1 MHPVFSHGPLDASAG
16 GRAMAVNIPLAL
28 ERQLRRARSLHQVQT
43 TSNPPN
49 GNGFSLRAKMTL
61 LSTAAFSGILLV
73 ALLSILL
80 LNQVR
85 IGGST
90 YRIIQ
95 ANNNALEN
103 IALLK
108 SDLYQISNEMQNF
121 MLETDP
127 TAIDKIVTTV
137 KQLTGDI
144 DSKFGIVQK
153 SMNSPRDREVINK
166 TYTIWS
172 DYKKTLL
179 NEVLPAAER
188 GEVLKASYLMTGLE
202 TQRFNVFSA
211 TITAMVET
219 LHRDVSTAERQA
231 SSSIATKITTTAAI
245 GFLIIVLI
253 ALLSYL
259 ITLSITRPLRACV
272 DFART
277 VAGGRLDSRLEIK
290 PGGETGALATAMNTM
305 AENLQGMV
313 SRVNS
318 ASDEL
323 TSIDHNIEK
332 ASRQVVNSAKL
343 QKETVAETSQAVEL
357 INISVQDISNDIDML
372 AVSASETSSSIL
384 EMAASI
390 EEVAINADK
399 LGGTV
404 NEVSSS
410 IIEMATSIKEIDMS
424 IANLLD
430 ASSTTA
436 SSIAEMDATIKQ
448 VEKSAMDTS
457 AISEGVKY
465 DAETGKKAVEEA
477 MAGMQDIR
485 RSSHITAE
493 VIVNLSLKAND
504 IGTILSVID
513 EVAEQTN
520 LLALNAAIIAA
531 QAGEHGKGFA
541 VVADEIR
548 ELSERTSSST
558 REIATVIKGVQNE
571 TARAVEA
578 ISQAE
583 QYISEGEIL
592 SQRSGAALEKIV
604 SGVQKAS
611 IQTREIA
618 RATVEQARGSQ
629 SIKEAMT
636 SVEEMVGHIAASARE
651 HSRGSDLI
659 SSAVESMKDLTV
671 HVRTSTR
678 EQSRA
683 GSLIARSTEDMT
695 SMVDQIRDA
704 CRSQGLNS
712 AQILKAVGNIQLSST
727 ANSEAADLMERAVT
741 SLSKQIDLLEKEMN
755 SFKI

>member
-1 MHPVFSHGPLDASAG
+1 METPL
-16 GRAMAVNIPLAL
+16 NP
-28 ERQLRRARSLHQVQT
+28 
-43 TSNPPN
+43 TS
-49 GNGFSLRAKMTL
+49 GNGFSLRAKMML

-73 ALLSILL
+73 AILSILL
-80 LNQVR
+80 LNEVR
-85 IGGST
+85 IGGAT
-90 YRIIQ
+90 YRTIQ

-121 MLETDP
+121 MLETDVA
-127 TAIDKIVTTV
+127 AIDKIVTTV
-137 KQLTGDI
+137 KRLTRDI
-144 DSKFGIVQK
+144 DSKFGVVQK
-153 SMNSPRDREVINK
+153 SVNSSEERETINK
-166 TYTIWS
+166 AYTIWS

-179 NEVLPAAER
+179 NEVLPAAEK
-188 GEVLKASYLMTGLE
+188 GDVLKASYLMTGLQ
-202 TQRFNVFSA
+202 TQRFNSFSTTVA
-211 TITAMVET
+211 AMVET
-219 LHRDVSTAERQA
+219 LHRDVNAAEQRVA
-231 SSSIATKITTTAAI
+231 TSIALKIMTTA
-245 GFLIIVLI
+245 IVGLVVISLI

-272 DFART
+272 VFAGT
-277 VAGGRLDSRLEIK
+277 VAAGKLDTRLETK
-290 PGGETGALATAMNTM
+290 AGGEIGALAVTMNTM
-305 AENLQGMV
+305 AENLQNMV
-313 SRVNS
+313 SRVTT

-323 TSIDHNIEK
+323 TSIDNNIEK

-343 QKETVAETSQAVEL
+343 QEETVAETSQAVEL
-357 INISVQDISNDIDML
+357 INISIQDISNDIDKL
-372 AVSASETSSSIL
+372 AVSTSETSSSIL

-399 LGGTV
+399 LGVTV

-410 IIEMATSIKEIDMS
+410 IIEMATSIKEIDVS

-436 SSIAEMDATIKQ
+436 SSVAEMDATIKQ
-448 VEKSAMDTS
+448 VEKSAMDAS
-457 AISEGVKY
+457 AISEGVKN
-465 DAETGKKAVEEA
+465 DAETGKQAVEEA
-477 MAGMQDIR
+477 IAGMQDIR

-493 VIVNLSLKAND
+493 VIENLSVKAND
-504 IGTILSVID
+504 IGAILSVID

-558 REIATVIKGVQNE
+558 REIAAVIKGVQNE
-571 TARAVEA
+571 TLRAVEA
-578 ISQAE
+578 IGLAE
-583 QYISEGEIL
+583 HYISEGEKL
-592 SQRSGAALEKIV
+592 SQRSGTALEKIV

-636 SVEEMVGHIAASARE
+636 SVEEMVGHIATSARE
-651 HSRGSDLI
+651 HTKGSDLI
-659 SSAVESMKDLTV
+659 SSAVECMNDLTV

-683 GSLIARSTEDMT
+683 SSLIARSTEDMT

-727 ANSEAADLMERAVT
+727 TNAKAADLMEQAVT
-741 SLSKQIDLLEKEMN
+741 SLSKQIDLLEKEMDG
-755 SFKI
+755 FKI

>member
-1 MHPVFSHGPLDASAG
+1 
-16 GRAMAVNIPLAL
+16 
-28 ERQLRRARSLHQVQT
+28 VQT
-43 TSNPPN
+43 TSDSPN
-49 GNGFSLRAKMTL
+49 GKGFSLRAKMTL
-61 LSTAAFSGILLV
+61 LSAAAFSGIMLLAV
-73 ALLSILL
+73 LGILL
-80 LNQVR
+80 LNDVR

-90 YRIIQ
+90 YKTIQ

-127 TAIDKIVTTV
+127 ATINKIVATV
-137 KQLTGDI
+137 NLLINDI
-144 DSKFGIVQK
+144 DSKFNIVMK
-153 SMNSPRDREVINK
+153 SISSRSEWETINK
-166 TYTIWS
+166 AYLIWF

-179 NEVLPAAER
+179 GEVLPAAKK
-188 GEVLKASYLMTGLE
+188 GDVLKASYLMTGIQ
-202 TQRFNVFSA
+202 TQRFNSFSNTVA
-211 TITAMVET
+211 AMVGT
-219 LHRDVSTAERQA
+219 IHLDVSTVESQV
-231 SSSIATKITTTAAI
+231 SSNIAVKIMTTSIV
-245 GFLIIVLI
+245 GLLVVFLVAVL
-253 ALLSYL
+253 AYL
-259 ITLSITRPLRACV
+259 ITLSITRPLRKCV
-272 DFART
+272 IFART
-277 VAGGRLDSRLEIK
+277 VADGKLDCRLDSK
-290 PGGETGALATAMNTM
+290 GGGETGALATAMNTM
-305 AENLQGMV
+305 AENLQNMV
-313 SRVNS
+313 SRVNI
-318 ASDEL
+318 ASEEFI
-323 TSIDHNIEK
+323 SIDNNIEK

-343 QKETVAETSQAVEL
+343 QKVTVAETSQAVEL
-357 INISVQDISNDIDML
+357 INKSVLDISNDIDRL
-372 AVSASETSSSIL
+372 SVSASETSSSIL

-399 LGGTV
+399 LGGEV

-410 IIEMATSIKEIDMS
+410 IIEMASSIKEIDAS

-457 AISEGVKY
+457 AITENVKN
-465 DAETGKKAVEEA
+465 DAETGKKAVEETI
-477 MAGMQDIR
+477 AGMQDIR

-493 VIVNLSLKAND
+493 VIVNLSIKAND

-558 REIATVIKGVQNE
+558 REIASVIKGVQNE

-583 QYISEGEIL
+583 EFISEGEKL
-592 SQRSGAALEKIV
+592 SQRSGTALEKIV

-611 IQTREIA
+611 IQVREIA

-636 SVEEMVGHIAASARE
+636 SVEEMVGHIASSASE

-659 SSAVESMKDLTV
+659 SAAVESMKDLTV

-683 GSLIARSTEDMT
+683 SSLIARSTEDVT
-695 SMVDQIRDA
+695 SMIDQIRDA

-712 AQILKAVGNIQLSST
+712 AQILKALDNIQLTSA
-727 ANSEAADLMERAVT
+727 ANAEAAELMEHSVN
-741 SLSKQIDLLEKEMN
+741 SLSKQIDLLEKEMAG
-755 SFKI
+755 FKL